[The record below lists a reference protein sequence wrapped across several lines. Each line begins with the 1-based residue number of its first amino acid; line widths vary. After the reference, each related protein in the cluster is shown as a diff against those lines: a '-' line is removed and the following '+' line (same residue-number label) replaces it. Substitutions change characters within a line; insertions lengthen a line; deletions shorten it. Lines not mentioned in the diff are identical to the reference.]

1 VSGFSD
7 FPKKLISLVSSQG
20 ERGDCELCKCLWFL
34 AILLSH
40 LILFF
45 DSEIS
50 LGIVDEGEVST
61 KQGGVGER

>member
-1 VSGFSD
+1 MEYGGGDSGIQGGQ
-7 FPKKLISLVSSQG
+7 KHQG